1 MDPAAPNQPPP
12 LVTQP
17 TRRSLRKRQSV
28 PVQLGRFLVLNVR
41 MVRMILKAHR

>member
-12 LVTQP
+12 LVPQP

-28 PVQLGRFLVLNVR
+28 PIQLGRFLVLNVR